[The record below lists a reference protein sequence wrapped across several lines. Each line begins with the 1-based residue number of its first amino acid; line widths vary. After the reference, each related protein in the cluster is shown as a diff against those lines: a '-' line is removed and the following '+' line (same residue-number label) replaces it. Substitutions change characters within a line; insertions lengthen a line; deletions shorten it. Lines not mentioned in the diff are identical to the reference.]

1 MFADPGITLW
11 SPRAAV
17 TRATDRDRRR
27 NVGWSSA
34 APSTRRVQ
42 MMWLSLLL
50 LGYAPLSRAWRTH
63 DVREYG
69 ARGDGQHLDTPHIQA
84 AIDAAVSDGGGVVLL
99 PPSTNENVGVPT
111 TYVSSGITLGSNLVF
126 RISRGAVLGSSRRW
140 ADYPYTLV
148 LATDC
153 APGPCLEW
161 RRHPLVLFSSCTKPV
176 NPGRPDMR
184 CDEWNRVHNVTLD
197 G

>member
-1 MFADPGITLW
+1 MGGDPDG
-11 SPRAAV
+11 
-17 TRATDRDRRR
+17 RDGRMR
-27 NVGWSSA
+27 
-34 APSTRRVQ
+34 
-42 MMWLSLLL
+42 LLL
-50 LGYAPLSRAWRTH
+50 LALTPLSTCSWRTH
-63 DVREYG
+63 DVRDYG

-84 AIDAAVSDGGGVVLL
+84 AIDAAVRDGGGVVLL
-99 PPSTNENVGVPT
+99 PSTSGESVVPT
-111 TYVSSGITLGSNLVF
+111 TYVSSGITLGSNVVF

-161 RRHPLVLFSSCTKPV
+161 RRQPLVLFSSCTKPV
-176 NPGRPDMR
+176 NPGRAGMR
-184 CDEWNRVHNVTLD
+184 CDEWNRVRNVTLD

>member
-1 MFADPGITLW
+1 M
-11 SPRAAV
+11 
-17 TRATDRDRRR
+17 
-27 NVGWSSA
+27 
-34 APSTRRVQ
+34 
-42 MMWLSLLL
+42 LLL
-50 LGYAPLSRAWRTH
+50 LLLLTLTPQSNSWRTH
-63 DVREYG
+63 DVRDYG

-84 AIDAAVSDGGGVVLL
+84 AIDAAVHEGGGVVLL
-99 PPSTNENVGVPT
+99 PAAATNRTTDAPRALT
-111 TYVSSGITLGSNLVF
+111 TYMSSGITLGSNVIF

-176 NPGRPDMR
+176 NPGREGMR
-184 CDEWNRVHNVTLD
+184 CDSWNRVKNITID
-197 G
+197 GCVAYHPLRDHTWRFARADHTITC